1 MYDSQCRLDGDMNSD
16 PRITCDPA
24 SSPPIAL
31 QEKSSLRKAL
41 LAARRALP
49 EASRSSWD
57 AAIAQRLLAWCSDEN
72 ISELAVY
79 WPLHG
84 EPDLHA
90 TYAQLA
96 ARGVALSLPVVLEKQ
111 APLAFA
117 AWTPGE
123 AMVKDGM
130 GVAVPAELRLRSAP
144 PVLLVPCLGFN
155 AERYRLG
162 YGGGYY
168 DRTLEHAPRPLTLGI
183 AYGCQQAQFA
193 SGAYDIALDHIL
205 TEGNLF

>member
-1 MYDSQCRLDGDMNSD
+1 MYDSQCKLDGDMNSD

-24 SSPPIAL
+24 SSPPIAP
-31 QEKSSLRKAL
+31 QEKTALRQAL

-49 EASRSSWD
+49 GATRGAWD
-57 AAIAQRLLAWCSDEN
+57 TAIAQRLLDWCANAN
-72 ISELAVY
+72 IAELAVY

-90 TYAQLA
+90 AYARLA
-96 ARGVALSLPVVLEKQ
+96 ARGVTLSLPVVLEKQ

-117 AWTPGE
+117 SWTPGE
-123 AMVKDGM
+123 TMVKDGM
-130 GVAVPAELRLRSAP
+130 GVAVPATLRLIPAP
-144 PVLLVPCLGFN
+144 ATLLVPCLGFN
-155 AERYRLG
+155 LERYRLG

-183 AYGCQQAQFA
+183 AYGCLQASFA
-193 SGAYDIALDHIL
+193 SGPYDIALDHIV
-205 TEGNLF
+205 TEGAIY